1 VRCQRQQRYA
11 EKNWS
16 ELIRQQ
22 LLPPVTLHLQLSTHK
37 DTYTHTHVYKL
48 DAIHCKTSI
57 HAADNIYVQFSDK
70 FIDYFAITDLC
81 CCIQTHTTHCVMP
94 VTLQHK
100 GVQSN
105 KAMTVISRT
114 KLITVNGWW
123 QKNFQSPEFGKKFQ
137 REVCLFCRYTN
148 FLTTQ
153 TRKPLCKKTSLIRSA
168 VSTTHWLETNGWMDS
183 HS

>member
-1 VRCQRQQRYA
+1 MSEAA
-11 EKNWS
+11 EIRREK
-16 ELIRQQ
+16 LIRADKA
-22 LLPPVTLHLQLSTHK
+22 TTAAASHTSSTIEH
-37 DTYTHTHVYKL
+37 TQRHTHTHTHVYKL

-70 FIDYFAITDLC
+70 FIDYFAVPDLC

-123 QKNFQSPEFGKKFQ
+123 QKIFSKSGVWEKVSEG
-137 REVCLFCRYTN
+137 
-148 FLTTQ
+148 
-153 TRKPLCKKTSLIRSA
+153 SMLI
-168 VSTTHWLETNGWMDS
+168 L
-183 HS
+183 